1 MMELQL
7 LLKVQVQPF
16 CFEQVP
22 SNTAIRTVL
31 RAWSENASASEKMLA
46 FALSLLVQELLAL
59 STVRSVTHCRRL
71 A

>member
-1 MMELQL
+1 MMEVQL

-46 FALSLLVQELLAL
+46 SAFSLLVQELLAL